1 MLLQASYGVNLLRF
15 FGNIDGLGKAAG
27 YGYVDT
33 TDKSILVKID
43 PLTLAGTYN
52 ETNFRRF
59 DLVLAEACKIS
70 VYLQAEPCIRLQA
83 CAHVAL
89 CCATPVCVT
98 SKSNRQHDGGA
109 ILMTYSAVQQ
119 RLGRTAL

>member
-33 TDKSILVKID
+33 SDKSILVSID
-43 PLTLAGTYN
+43 PVTLAGTYN

-59 DLVLAEACKIS
+59 DLVLAEACKTS
-70 VYLQAEPCIRLQA
+70 VSQ
-83 CAHVAL
+83 
-89 CCATPVCVT
+89 PVV
-98 SKSNRQHDGGA
+98 RVLHIHA
-109 ILMTYSAVQQ
+109 ILRNHCVVPCNFLWDLLTTLSQAS
-119 RLGRTAL
+119 

>member
-1 MLLQASYGVNLLRF
+1 MACCTYYFVCPHNTLLLQASYGINLLRF

-33 TDKSILVKID
+33 TDKSILVRID

-70 VYLQAEPCIRLQA
+70 VYLQAEPCMCLQSLRPY
-83 CAHVAL
+83 CFVL
-89 CCATPVCVT
+89 CNPSMCHKQVE
-98 SKSNRQHDGGA
+98 H
-109 ILMTYSAVQQ
+109 
-119 RLGRTAL
+119 TA